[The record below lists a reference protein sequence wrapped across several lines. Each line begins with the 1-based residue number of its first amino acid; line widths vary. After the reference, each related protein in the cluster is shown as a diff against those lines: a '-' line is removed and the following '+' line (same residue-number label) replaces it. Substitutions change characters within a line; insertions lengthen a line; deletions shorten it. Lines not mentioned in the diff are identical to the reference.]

1 MEKMNRC
8 NLKWPALLGWSFEVA
23 FAGHWNR
30 NEENIMNQRWRVPR
44 NGLVVVSA
52 FAIAL
57 IGLGRVA
64 SAQEDA
70 VVAATTP
77 EVDTSDETAS
87 EAAPVYSNF
96 REAYSA
102 AFRFREAGDF
112 QAAKAALQSAIELA
126 TRDREIA
133 DAHRTLISVHSE
145 LSDQDK
151 MFESLEY
158 VVENAPYPAFAS
170 LSIGSVNAIAR
181 RKGWVNEMK
190 ARYEKQLKID
200 PQDRTALVV
209 MEAYTYNVARDHA
222 KRGEY
227 IDRLLKLNEEEGK
240 PLDVEMMINRAFC
253 DRLTRDFETA
263 AKRYEA
269 VSKESE
275 DVKAYCLMEA
285 AYCWENAGNK
295 KKALKAALAADAIG
309 PDKRA
314 KRSLYQWH
322 RTLADL
328 FLTHLKKDEAIKHF
342 EAALQEANIDAY
354 RDQCRE
360 KLRIANALKDS

>member
-1 MEKMNRC
+1 MNR
-8 NLKWPALLGWSFEVA
+8 
-23 FAGHWNR
+23 
-30 NEENIMNQRWRVPR
+30 RWGVPGS
-44 NGLVVVSA
+44 GLVVVSA
-52 FAIAL
+52 FAISLA
-57 IGLGRVA
+57 GWSRAV

-70 VVAATTP
+70 AVVETTTEELSLYETADEATP
-77 EVDTSDETAS
+77 E
-87 EAAPVYSNF
+87 YSNF

-102 AFRFREAGDF
+102 AFVYREAGDF
-112 QAAKAALQSAIELA
+112 RAAKAALQSAIELA
-126 TRDREIA
+126 TRDREKA

-145 LSDQDK
+145 LDDQDK

-181 RKGWVNEMK
+181 RKGWVKEMK
-190 ARYEKQLKID
+190 ARYEKQLEKD
-200 PQDRTALVV
+200 PKHRSALVI
-209 MEAYTYNVARDHA
+209 MESYTYNVARDHA

-240 PLDVEMMINRAFC
+240 PLDVELKINRAFC

-269 VSKESE
+269 VSKESNE
-275 DVKAYCLMEA
+275 ARAYCLMEA

-295 KKALKAALAADAIG
+295 ANALKAALAADAMG
-309 PDKRA
+309 PGKRA

-328 FLTHLKKDEAIKHF
+328 FLTHLRKAEAIKHF
-342 EAALQEANIDAY
+342 EAALEEANINAY